1 MSPQES
7 IISIRE
13 YFTTGAVVVI
23 ADTRNA
29 ADIAVSTLGLVDG
42 VRR

>member
-7 IISIRE
+7 IISVRE
-13 YFTTGAVVVI
+13 YLTTGAIVVI
-23 ADTRNA
+23 ADTGNA
-29 ADIAVSTLGLVDG
+29 ADIAVATLGLVDG